1 MRNMLFSLPI
11 SLNKTYQIIT
21 REWED
26 LRCSFEMCGDIG
38 DFNYEDLKDFKWL
51 IGEEYEWLISKIIK
65 MDEKLSQY
73 GYATSEALYVFTVLA
88 MMAAKRLGLNSE
100 NLAFNFGM
108 GYGFVRTGLISYDR
122 LEPKQVLFYKIFFP
136 LGGTWD
142 MFWGFDP
149 YLVKEKLSI
158 VFHRFM
164 SWQINPQHYKEDFAR
179 SQNIEELWKA
189 WEEANE

>member
-1 MRNMLFSLPI
+1 MRNVFFSLPM
-11 SLNKTYQIIT
+11 SRNKPYQLIT

-26 LRCSFEMCGDIG
+26 LRYCFEMCGDIG
-38 DFNYEDLKDFKWL
+38 DVTFEDLKDIKWL
-51 IGEEYEWLISKIIK
+51 VGEEYESFISKIIK

-88 MMAAKRLGLNSE
+88 MMAAKRLGLISE

-122 LEPKQVLFYKIFFP
+122 LEPMQVLFFKIFFP

-142 MFWGFDP
+142 IYWGFDP
-149 YLVKEKLSI
+149 CLVKEKLSI
-158 VFHRFM
+158 VFNRFM
-164 SWQINPQHYKEDFAR
+164 SWQNNPQGYKEDFAR
-179 SQNIEELWKA
+179 GQNIGEL
-189 WEEANE
+189 